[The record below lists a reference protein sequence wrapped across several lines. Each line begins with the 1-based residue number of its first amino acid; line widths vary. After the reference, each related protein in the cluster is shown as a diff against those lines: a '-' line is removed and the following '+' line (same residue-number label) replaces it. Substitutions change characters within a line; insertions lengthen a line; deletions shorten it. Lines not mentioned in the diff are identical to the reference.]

1 MLEFQDRAQ
10 RGYRDLVAAG
20 QSEMAAVVDRCPNC
34 RSQIVTAAPS
44 LPATLPQRDEQARQS
59 RRQTLQPT
67 AARLAELARR
77 SLPEATFEIWLA
89 GLVLDD
95 SAADTLFLAAPA
107 ELASWLADRYAPFL
121 AQVASHLA
129 GRRFAV
135 EIYPATEPAEGR
147 TLGELVERTDAAPA
161 DDDGAS
167 VVAA

>member
-20 QSEMAAVVDRCPNC
+20 QSEMSAIVDRCPNC
-34 RSQIVTAAPS
+34 RSQIVVAAPS
-44 LPATLPQRDEQARQS
+44 LPATLPERDEQARQS
-59 RRQTLQPT
+59 RRQSLQPT

-95 SAADTLFLAAPA
+95 AADDTLFLAAPA

-121 AQVASHLA
+121 AQAASHLG
-129 GRRFAV
+129 GRRFTV
-135 EIYPATEPAEGR
+135 EIYPATEPAAGR
-147 TLGELVERTDAAPA
+147 TLGELVERTETAPTGADTAA
-161 DDDGAS
+161 
-167 VVAA
+167 VAA